1 MTTRLSK
8 VSSPAQAVNKVSTWV
23 QTERSTH
30 EAWGRLSMRSPR
42 AAAMAHFLCANMEN
56 TGAVVISYATLS
68 KLTGMSIA
76 TVRRAIDD
84 LKSDRWIEVVQVG
97 GKGGANAFV
106 INSRVAWAQS
116 RDKLHLSAFSARVIA
131 DKEEQQQLDDTPLRR
146 LPSLYPGEKQL
157 PTRMDRN
164 APIESLEIDLPDL
177 PSISDDPVL
186 R

>member
-1 MTTRLSK
+1 MSSNLSK
-8 VSSPAQAVNKVSTWV
+8 VSSPSSVANKVSTWV

-56 TGAVVISYATLS
+56 TGAVVASYATLA
-68 KLTGMSIA
+68 KLTKMSVA

-84 LKSDRWIEVVQVG
+84 LKSDRWIEVIQVG

-116 RDKLHLSAFSARVIA
+116 RDKLHLAAFSARVIA
-131 DKEEQQQLDDTPLRR
+131 DKEEQQQIDDVPLRR
-146 LPSLYPGEKQL
+146 VPSLYMGERQL
-157 PTRMDRN
+157 SVGTSEDLLDRSN
-164 APIESLEIDLPDL
+164 LHDESDEVVA
-177 PSISDDPVL
+177 SN
-186 R
+186 